1 MKRWNFL
8 QDSSK
13 NFLLKWLKKKIKYR
27 SINFHDC
34 VEQVLLEYCRNDRD
48 LWTSGS
54 GFWTDDAKP
63 SPQRWASST
72 TSHGA
77 R

>member
-1 MKRWNFL
+1 MKFNSKRFYWNF
-8 QDSSK
+8 S
-13 NFLLKWLKKKIKYR
+13 FEMIKKKLQ
-27 SINFHDC
+27 INTFLYIINC
-34 VEQVLLEYCRNDRD
+34 VYQVLMEYCRNDRD

>member
-1 MKRWNFL
+1 MKF
-8 QDSSK
+8 SSRFFWK
-13 NFLLKWLKKKIKYR
+13 FPFEMIEKKKYR

>member
-8 QDSSK
+8 QESSE
-13 NFLLKWLKKKIKYR
+13 NFLLKLLEKKKIQ
-27 SINFHDC
+27 INNFHYC

>member
-1 MKRWNFL
+1 M
-8 QDSSK
+8 
-13 NFLLKWLKKKIKYR
+13 
-27 SINFHDC
+27 
-34 VEQVLLEYCRNDRD
+34 EYCRNDRD

-77 R
+77 C